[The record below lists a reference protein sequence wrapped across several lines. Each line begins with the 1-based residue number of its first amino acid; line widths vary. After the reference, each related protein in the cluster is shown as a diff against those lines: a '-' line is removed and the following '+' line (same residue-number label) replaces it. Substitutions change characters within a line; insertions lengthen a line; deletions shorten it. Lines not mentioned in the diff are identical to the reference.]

1 MISFRYQDKLTE
13 LLRLFTTQQ
22 WTKLLKDPKFPAM
35 DFLTYL
41 NQFTFSCYGA
51 LTFTERLAIW
61 LPIIKSFSSSGFGR
75 FTEKIIGLVSCTLR
89 KMQFQYDQDMQLEVL
104 DNEDL
109 DDDVG
114 FLF

>member
-1 MISFRYQDKLTE
+1 
-13 LLRLFTTQQ
+13 
-22 WTKLLKDPKFPAM
+22 M

-114 FLF
+114 SLLLSLISINVFLSFSRWKLNCNIF